1 MRVTVPS
8 AQATQ
13 TEPAA
18 EVSPSGCD
26 PTGTWATTLPALAGP
41 LAPGDAAAV
50 DDPAPVV
57 ADGWGDESPH
67 PVSVPASTMSVDG
80 RTMSVHTRTDRTEQ
94 LLVGW
99 PIVHLGTAAYR
110 GAERSPNTVRPRK
123 VVTMD
128 RIDSPIDLGARLREI
143 RLERELSQRQL
154 TRMIGLSAH
163 SNLADY
169 EAGRRVPPV
178 DVLEACEHALGVPS
192 GELLALRRA
201 SMLQRDAGRQ
211 DEPRSAA
218 AAGWGSR
225 VRPPRW
231 VAFAAVSALLLGA
244 GMLIGHVL
252 AGPVTSGAPSARTAA
267 LSACDPSARVLDSA
281 RLVTASPVTSGG
293 RTVLQRGA
301 DLGVIALRYSPACR
315 LAWGRFL
322 VSPDMVDVDASLV
335 LQVHR
340 LQDGA
345 ETTIRLPRAVS
356 AESDPLL
363 TAPGCVFAEAVVTV
377 AHGPTVTARTGCF
390 QRG

>member
-1 MRVTVPS
+1 
-8 AQATQ
+8 
-13 TEPAA
+13 
-18 EVSPSGCD
+18 
-26 PTGTWATTLPALAGP
+26 
-41 LAPGDAAAV
+41 
-50 DDPAPVV
+50 
-57 ADGWGDESPH
+57 
-67 PVSVPASTMSVDG
+67 
-80 RTMSVHTRTDRTEQ
+80 
-94 LLVGW
+94 
-99 PIVHLGTAAYR
+99 
-110 GAERSPNTVRPRK
+110 
-123 VVTMD
+123 MD
-128 RIDSPIDLGARLREI
+128 RIDPPVDLGARLREI
-143 RLERELSQRQL
+143 RRERELSQRQL

-178 DVLEACEHALGVPS
+178 DIVEACEQALGVPH

-201 SMLQRDAGRQ
+201 SVLQRDAGRQ
-211 DEPRSAA
+211 DEPPSAA
-218 AAGWGSR
+218 VTGPAR
-225 VRPPRW
+225 RTRPPRW
-231 VAFAAVSALLLGA
+231 LAFAAASTLLLA
-244 GMLIGHVL
+244 GGILIGHVL
-252 AGPVTSGAPSARTAA
+252 APPASRAAPSANSAA

-281 RLVTASPVTSGG
+281 RLVTSSPVTTGG

-322 VSPDMVDVDASLV
+322 VSRGMVDADASLV

-363 TAPGCVFAEAVVTV
+363 TATGCVFAEAAVTF
-377 AHGPTVTARTGCF
+377 AHGTTVTARTGCF